1 LYTIVSLTSFFIA
14 LLYSHNTLINEK
26 SHVLDHVK
34 NSGEDQPSI
43 FEADIYNK
51 IVNEDVEDIEDSTT
65 LQYSINTTIL
75 AAHILKDKYS
85 HTAGVIL
92 LLWHESYCLIPT
104 LNMVYCMLT
113 LLMKFIQKIVFGQLR
128 MIERQHLKEK
138 FWNFVFY
145 KFIFI
150 FGVMNVETI
159 SEILVWV
166 TWFAATV
173 FLLLLTKLCRDRFEF
188 LSFSPNTPM
197 FYHYKVCALLFTILC
212 SCIAMAVSCVMQ
224 SSPFYLIS
232 KEEMDL
238 HEIVF
243 MLTECVMIFIKTTH
257 VIIRYGIHLKD
268 IQQEELWEQKATILY
283 HVDLVMEV
291 SNLVVK
297 LIHHVHMLLSNSVW
311 LSMASLVIC
320 MQLRYIFVE
329 IQKRFKKHKNYRRVV
344 ANMEAQFPEATQQ
357 QILENEDHCA
367 ICWETM
373 ESARRLPCGHLF
385 HSPCLRSWLEQD
397 TSCPT
402 CRKQLDIQ
410 KSNRPS
416 SQNIG
421 ADDDIADDD
430 TTTENS
436 DSLMMERH
444 TNHQWHFDGSRFAS
458 WLPSFYVHVQHSTTG
473 TRDRADVTARI
484 STTTTNT
491 NTELENMVREVHDI
505 FPHIQPRLIRNDLM
519 MTRSVEMTTENI
531 LENRINT
538 QPSNRQAFNRQPLR
552 SLMSFQQRLRQRRGL
567 NLIDRGLRQARSAQS
582 NTTNSEGSTE
592 EVAPQDQSI
601 APRENQSR
609 HSHTSQRG
617 DDVTKPESVAPP
629 PQPAQT
635 VARPQGA
642 RYRSQ
647 AQVRT
652 ARLRYLR
659 DRAPER
665 TQVSFPLASYNTN
678 GSSTDRSRLMENSSD
693 ESLD

>member
-1 LYTIVSLTSFFIA
+1 
-14 LLYSHNTLINEK
+14 
-26 SHVLDHVK
+26 
-34 NSGEDQPSI
+34 
-43 FEADIYNK
+43 
-51 IVNEDVEDIEDSTT
+51 
-65 LQYSINTTIL
+65 
-75 AAHILKDKYS
+75 
-85 HTAGVIL
+85 
-92 LLWHESYCLIPT
+92 
-104 LNMVYCMLT
+104 
-113 LLMKFIQKIVFGQLR
+113 
-128 MIERQHLKEK
+128 
-138 FWNFVFY
+138 
-145 KFIFI
+145 
-150 FGVMNVETI
+150 MNVETI

-212 SCIAMAVSCVMQ
+212 SCIAMA
-224 SSPFYLIS
+224 
-232 KEEMDL
+232 L

-257 VIIRYGIHLKD
+257 VIIRYCIHLKD

-505 FPHIQPRLIRNDLM
+505 FPQ
-519 MTRSVEMTTENI
+519 
-531 LENRINT
+531 
-538 QPSNRQAFNRQPLR
+538 
-552 SLMSFQQRLRQRRGL
+552 
-567 NLIDRGLRQARSAQS
+567 
-582 NTTNSEGSTE
+582 
-592 EVAPQDQSI
+592 
-601 APRENQSR
+601 
-609 HSHTSQRG
+609 
-617 DDVTKPESVAPP
+617 
-629 PQPAQT
+629 
-635 VARPQGA
+635 
-642 RYRSQ
+642 
-647 AQVRT
+647 
-652 ARLRYLR
+652 
-659 DRAPER
+659 
-665 TQVSFPLASYNTN
+665 
-678 GSSTDRSRLMENSSD
+678 
-693 ESLD
+693 